1 LARPHTCNDC
11 YFRTRS
17 LCALPT
23 TEPCPTFR
31 LARNGR
37 PERPR
42 QAPLV
47 AIVTRAVP
55 AEGQL
60 VAARA

>member
-17 LCALPT
+17 LCALPR

-47 AIVTRAVP
+47 AMVNRSVSGEAP
-55 AEGQL
+55 L
-60 VAARA
+60 MAARA

>member
-1 LARPHTCNDC
+1 LARPHTCKDC
-11 YFRTRS
+11 YFRTRN
-17 LCALPT
+17 LCALPR

-47 AIVTRAVP
+47 AIVARAVP
-55 AEGQL
+55 AEGPL